1 MCVLKFVVILLM
13 VFGPAIYGYGGLGVG
28 LPIGDFMRPIQ
39 RHGIQDEQAMEY
51 METMFLKKM
60 FTDHMMKN
68 HSVIFDEEDE
78 EYMSMKA
85 QNDMMNDMFSYE
97 MAKRLAKQDVMNLRP
112 YFESQGWLKNSSK

>member
-1 MCVLKFVVILLM
+1 
-13 VFGPAIYGYGGLGVG
+13 
-28 LPIGDFMRPIQ
+28 
-39 RHGIQDEQAMEY
+39 
-51 METMFLKKM
+51 
-60 FTDHMMKN
+60 MMKN
-68 HSVIFDEEDE
+68 NSVIFDEEDE